1 MAAIKKVQVSTRW
14 NGGFQVEC
22 KSRDLTY
29 YVDQPKEGGG
39 ENKGPTPL
47 EYLFASLASCLTTI
61 GLIVMREQKLNIRNL
76 EVDVQGELDLEV
88 LMAKKKN
95 FRAGFYDIVATVKI
109 DGDLSEEEKHR
120 FLEEVDARCPI
131 SDNLMN
137 LTPVIVKLG

>member
-1 MAAIKKVQVSTRW
+1 MATIKKVQVSTRW

-39 ENKGPTPL
+39 ENTGPTPV
-47 EYLFASLASCLTTI
+47 EYLFASLASCLTQI
-61 GLIVMREQKLNIRNL
+61 GLMVIREQKLNIKGL
-76 EVDVQGELDLEV
+76 EVDVQGELDMEV
-88 LMAKKKN
+88 LMGKKKEP
-95 FRAGFYDIVATVKI
+95 RAGFNNIVATVKI
-109 DGDLSEEEKHR
+109 DGELSEEAKHK